1 MELNA
6 ERRKY
11 AFDTPGISTGYWKAR
26 KTPACAR
33 SSGGSASRSFPSK
46 VAEPPVTS
54 YAGFPASTCT
64 SVLLP
69 EPLGPMIACTSPAAT
84 ESEIPRRM
92 SRSPALAYRSFIS
105 STKRQSFESRGA
117 AGSTDAA
124 LERDAEELLRLE
136 RELHRELLEHVLA
149 ESGDDHRHGVLLR
162 DAALREIEDLILAD
176 LRRGRLVL
184 HRRTL
189 ILHFDVREGVRAA
202 AIPDEHRVALRVV
215 ARERRLRHHLHL
227 AAIAVVPLAG
237 RNALRH
243 DGAARVAADV
253 GHL

>member
-11 AFDTPGISTGYWKAR
+11 AFDTPGISTGYWNAR

-54 YAGFPASTCT
+54 YAGLPASTCA

-69 EPLGPMIACTSPAAT
+69 EPLGPMMACTSPGAT
-84 ESEIPRRM
+84 VSEMPRRI
-92 SRSPALAYRSFIS
+92 SRSPAFAYRSFIS
-105 STKRQSFESRGA
+105 STKRSSCDSRGA
-117 AGSTDAA
+117 VESTDAA

-136 RELHRELLEHVLA
+136 RELHRELLEYVLA
-149 ESGDDHRHGVLLR
+149 ESGDDHRHRVLSR

-176 LRRGRLVL
+176 LRRRRLVLQRRRLVL
-184 HRRTL
+184 HL
-189 ILHFDVREGVRAA
+189 DVREGVRAA
-202 AIPDEHRVALRVV
+202 AIPDEHRVALGVV
-215 ARERRLRHHLHL
+215 ARERRLRQHLHL

-237 RNALRH
+237 G
-243 DGAARVAADV
+243 D
-253 GHL
+253 